1 MVYLIYTVT
10 FNPSIDYICRAEHF
24 ASGKI
29 NRTNYEKFLPGG
41 KGINVSIV
49 LKNLGFDSKALGFV
63 AGFTGKEIQVMLE
76 EAGVMNSM
84 IEVKDGL
91 SRINV
96 KMKSDDE
103 TEINGQGPKIT
114 EEDVQTLME
123 QLDALTENDV
133 LVISGSVPSILPSDI
148 YEQILERLKEKEL
161 LVVVDAE
168 KDLLKNVLK
177 YHPFLIKPNNHEL
190 SEIFGVKIKSK
201 EDCIEYA
208 KKLQVM
214 GARNVFVSMAG
225 DGAVFVGEDG
235 SSYQSKAPKGKLIN
249 SVGAGDSSVAGFISA
264 YLETKDYQK
273 AFYQGICAGSASAFS
288 EDLATKEQV
297 NQLLEQL
304 ELS

>member
-1 MVYLIYTVT
+1 MIYTVT

-49 LKNLGFDSKALGFV
+49 LKNLGFDSQALGFV
-63 AGFTGKEIQVMLE
+63 AGFTGKEIENMLNK
-76 EAGVMNSM
+76 MNVHHSM

-114 EEDVQTLME
+114 EEDIQKLMK
-123 QLDALTENDV
+123 QLDLLTEEDI
-133 LVISGSVPSILPSDI
+133 LVISGSVPSFLPSDI
-148 YEQILERLKEKEL
+148 YEQIMERLANRG
-161 LVVVDAE
+161 VMIVVDAE
-168 KDLLKNVLK
+168 RDLLKNVLK

-190 SEIFGVKIKSK
+190 SEIFHVVIETKA
-201 EDCIEYA
+201 DCIKYA
-208 KKLQVM
+208 EKLQEL
-214 GARNVFVSMAG
+214 GARNVFVSMAA

-235 SSYQSKAPKGKLIN
+235 STYQSEAPKGKLIN

-264 YLETKDYQK
+264 YLETKDFRK
-273 AFYQGICAGSASAFS
+273 AFLQGICTGSASAFS
-288 EDLATKEQV
+288 EDFATKEEV
-297 NQLLEQL
+297 NKLLQ
-304 ELS
+304 ELKK

>member
-1 MVYLIYTVT
+1 MIYTVT

-63 AGFTGKEIQVMLE
+63 AGFTGKEIQAMLE
-76 EAGVMNSM
+76 KAGVHHLM

-114 EEDVQTLME
+114 ENDIQKLMK
-123 QLDALTENDV
+123 QLDSLTQEDT
-133 LVISGSVPSILPSDI
+133 LVISGSVPSFLPSDI
-148 YEQILERLKEKEL
+148 YEQIMERLSDRG
-161 LVVVDAE
+161 VMIVVDAE

-177 YHPFLIKPNNHEL
+177 YRPFLIKPNNHEL
-190 SEIFGVKIKSK
+190 SEIFSTVIETK
-201 EDCIEYA
+201 EDCIEHA
-208 KKLQVM
+208 KKLQEL
-214 GARNVFVSMAG
+214 GARNVFVSMAA

-235 SSYQSKAPKGKLIN
+235 STYQSEAPKGKLIN
-249 SVGAGDSSVAGFISA
+249 SVGAGDSSVAGFIAA
-264 YLETKDYQK
+264 YLETKDYEK
-273 AFYQGICAGSASAFS
+273 AFYQGVCAGSASAFS
-288 EDLATKEQV
+288 EDLATKEEV
-297 NQLLEQL
+297 NELLK
-304 ELS
+304 ELKK